1 MSKFCLKTFS
11 VSTGHKYRSCMHD
24 QQKFC
29 VQYIWT
35 I

>member
-11 VSTGHKYRSCMHD
+11 VSTGHKSRSCMHD
-24 QQKFC
+24 RQKFC
-29 VQYIWT
+29 VQCKQT